1 MPSKPHTAATRR
13 PVPVRWIIF
22 ALLVGFAAL
31 AYVQRTG
38 ITVVSKGMMSE
49 GGLTQIQIGWALTS
63 FLVSYTILQ
72 IPGGVFGEWLGG
84 RRTFTLIALLA
95 VAATGAIAVAPL
107 ALGGTALF
115 LALLCSCLLLGVAQA
130 PIFPVASGAIE
141 AWFPSGKWG
150 APQGLLTAGVQIGS
164 AVAAPLTAWLVQMVG
179 WKAALILPSIPA
191 LAMTAFWAWYGRDFP
206 ADHPSVSA
214 AELDEL
220 GTHRGAQRSQ
230 RVALKDVLRVLRD
243 RNILLLSFSYLC
255 MNYAFYLLSFWC
267 FLYLVEQR
275 HFSVLEGGW
284 LASIPYAGAALGA
297 AIGGIA
303 CDRFCARW
311 GVRIGFRAIPV
322 VALPIAGLLLL
333 VAVKATDA
341 YLAVAAL
348 SFAFGSIEITEGPFI
363 AAATTIARQHTMAAT
378 AVINTGGNIGG
389 IIATPIVAALSVRQ
403 GWTAAFV
410 TGSTFAVVSGL
421 LWLWIDP
428 SRPLAGSSPASETEV
443 AVA

>member
-1 MPSKPHTAATRR
+1 MSLKPHTAATRA
-13 PVPVRWIIF
+13 VPVRWIIF

-49 GGLTQIQIGWALTS
+49 GLTQIQIGWALTS

-72 IPGGVFGEWLGG
+72 LPGGVFGEWAGA
-84 RRTFTLIALLA
+84 RRTFTVIALLA
-95 VAATGAIAVAPL
+95 IVATGAIAVAPL

-115 LALLCSCLLLGVAQA
+115 LALLCACLLLGVAQA

-150 APQGLLTAGVQIGS
+150 TPQGLLTAGVQFGS
-164 AVAAPLTAWLVQMVG
+164 SVAAPLTAWLVQTVG
-179 WKAALILPSIPA
+179 WKAALILPSVPA
-191 LAMTAFWAWYGRDFP
+191 LAMTGFWYWYGRDFP

-220 GTHRGAQRSQ
+220 GTGRGAQRSQ

-243 RNILLLSFSYLC
+243 RNILLLSLSYLC

-297 AIGGIA
+297 AIGGVA
-303 CDRFCARW
+303 SDRLCARL

-322 VALPIAGLLLL
+322 LALPIAGLLLL

-341 YLAVAAL
+341 YWAVAAL
-348 SFAFGSIEITEGPFI
+348 SFAFGSIETTEGPFI

-389 IIATPIVAALSVRQ
+389 IIATPIVAALSVHQ

-421 LWLWIDP
+421 LWLGVDA
-428 SRPLAGSSPASETEV
+428 SRPLADHSPASEPGA